1 MRTKATALL
10 LGFLLL
16 AGCRRAELPGVD
28 VIFSIGDGTRLVDT
42 GGEGSAD
49 SWTLLLYRDG
59 QLAECGTSS
68 GGASIQKRLAEGG
81 YTAYAV
87 VNPPT
92 GFRPEDYPA
101 VRDLEEAS
109 SSLPDNAPGRLVM
122 AGSRTVDVPVPG
134 GETQRI
140 GVDRLVCKAGVR
152 RISVAFTD
160 PLLADRPFHLK
171 ALYLTNCY
179 RESRYGHDLAASD
192 ILSDNA
198 LWHNPMGFHS
208 DTRVDGLLAETG
220 IDAPVTTGSPHTQE
234 HYFYYYPNPLPETL
248 DTRSETWTRRRT
260 RLVIEAEIDG
270 RTYYYPVTLPASSR
284 NRTYIIEEAVIRKLG
299 SRDPEKD
306 EPGAIDVSFSISTD
320 DWSPT
325 YNVSENS

>member
-10 LGFLLL
+10 LSILLL

-81 YTAYAV
+81 YTAFAV
-87 VNPPT
+87 VNPPA

-122 AGSRTVDVPVPG
+122 AGSRTVNVPVAG

-152 RISVAFTD
+152 KITVAFTD
-160 PLLADRPFHLK
+160 PILADRPFRLK

-179 RESRYGHDLAASD
+179 GESRYGHDMAASD
-192 ILSDNA
+192 ILSDNT

-208 DTRVDGLLAETG
+208 ETGVDGLLAETA

-306 EPGAIDVSFSISTD
+306 EPGAIDVSFSTSTD